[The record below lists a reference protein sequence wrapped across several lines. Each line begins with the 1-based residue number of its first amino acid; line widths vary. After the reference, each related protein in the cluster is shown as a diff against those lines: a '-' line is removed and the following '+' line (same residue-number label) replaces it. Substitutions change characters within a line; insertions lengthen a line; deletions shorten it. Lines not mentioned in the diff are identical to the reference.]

1 MTHLQDLLSPLTQA
15 APQAELDALV
25 ALYSQSRMDE
35 AVARVAELIQRYP
48 ACEVL
53 HNISGVVAAGAGKLD
68 AAVMLH
74 DMAIAMA
81 PDYFE
86 AFNNRGNALKT
97 LKRYDEALVSFA
109 AAIALKP
116 DYFEAHLNRGIVLR
130 LVKRF
135 DEALDAIGTAL
146 HYNPG
151 LLQAYSNRGNIF
163 QDLHRFDEALA
174 DYDEALRINPR
185 FVPAQIN
192 RGNVLRVLERKAE
205 ALACYDAAVA
215 LAATNAPAH
224 RGRGAALKDLTQL
237 PEAVT
242 AFQQAHRLDPSD
254 PAALSNAVSLRM
266 QMGIWT
272 TDAED
277 NDPIDEVRRHVIEGK
292 AVPPFQFLAI
302 VDDPALQ
309 LANAREWAKRLPE
322 QPPLPAAPR
331 AADSKIRIG
340 YFSGDF
346 HNHATMWLM
355 IGMLERHDK
364 DRFEI
369 HAFSDGPD
377 IQDAMRARVIDTVDG
392 FHDLR
397 GLGDEAAAQLA
408 RETGIDIAVDLK
420 GYTQYGR
427 LGIFAQRTAPIQV
440 SYLGYPGTTGMDC
453 IDYVI
458 ADRIVVPED
467 QQAFYSEKV
476 LYLPN
481 SYQVNDRERAISAKR
496 FTRAELGLPQDA
508 FVFACLNN
516 NYKIGPSEFDIW
528 MRLLSRVEGSVLW
541 LLADNRWVADNLRR
555 EAEAR
560 GVDGA
565 RLIFAGRAPMEE
577 HLARQR
583 CADLFLDTFN
593 YNAHTTASDALWVGL
608 PVITKLGSSFPARVG
623 GSLLH
628 AVGLPELV
636 TESAEAYEAL
646 AYDLATDPARL
657 AAIRDRL
664 AANRETAPLFDTPL
678 FTRNIEHAFEAIV
691 AAR

>member
-1 MTHLQDLLSPLTQA
+1 MTNLQELLSSPAQA
-15 APQAELDALV
+15 APQAELNALV
-25 ALYSQSRMDE
+25 ALYREARMDE

-53 HNISGVVAAGAGKLD
+53 HNIAGVVAAGAGKLD
-68 AAVMLH
+68 AAVMLY

-86 AFNNRGNALKT
+86 AYNNRGNALKT
-97 LKRYDEALVSFA
+97 LERHDEALASFA

-130 LVKRF
+130 LMMRF

-146 HYNPG
+146 RYNPG
-151 LLQAYSNRGNIF
+151 LLQAYSNRGNIY

-174 DYDEALRINPR
+174 DYDQALRLNPG

-192 RGNVLRVLERKAE
+192 RGNVLRALERRSE
-205 ALACYDAAVA
+205 ALDCYEAAVA
-215 LAATNAPAH
+215 LAPGNALAH
-224 RGRGAALKDLTQL
+224 RGRGVVLKDLTRL
-237 PEAVT
+237 PEAVA
-242 AFQQAHRLDPSD
+242 AFERAYALDPAD
-254 PAALSNAVSLRM
+254 AQALSQATSLRA
-266 QMGIWT
+266 QMNDWT
-272 TDAED
+272 VAG
-277 NDPIDEVRRHVIEGK
+277 NDPGTQVRRLVTEGK

-302 VDDPALQ
+302 ADDPALQ
-309 LANAREWAKRLPE
+309 FANACAWAKRFRAQAPI
-322 QPPLPAAPR
+322 AAKARTP
-331 AADSKIRIG
+331 DGKIRIG

-355 IGMLERHDK
+355 IGMLERHDR

-377 IQDAMRARVIDTVDG
+377 IQDAMRARVVQTVDH

-397 GLGDEAAAQLA
+397 SLSDQAAAELA
-408 RETGIDIAVDLK
+408 RAIGIDIAVDLK
-420 GYTQYGR
+420 GYTQDGR
-427 LGIFAQRTAPIQV
+427 LGIFAQRAAPIQV

-458 ADRIVVPED
+458 ADRMIVPED
-467 QQAFYSEKV
+467 QQAFYSEKI

-481 SYQVNDRERAISAKR
+481 SYQVNDSDRAVSAKQ
-496 FTRAELGLPQDA
+496 FTRAELGLPENA

-516 NYKIGPSEFDIW
+516 NYKIGPNEFDIW

-541 LLADNRWVADNLRR
+541 LLADNRWAADNLRR
-555 EAEAR
+555 EAETR
-560 GVDGA
+560 GVDGS
-565 RLIFAGRAPMEE
+565 RLVFAGRAPMEE

-583 CADLFLDTFN
+583 SADLFLDTFN

-608 PVITKLGSSFPARVG
+608 PVITRLGASFPARVG

-628 AVGLPELV
+628 AVGLPELA
-636 TESAEAYEAL
+636 TDSSEAYEAL
-646 AYDLATDPARL
+646 AYELASNPARL
-657 AAIRDRL
+657 AAIRARL
-664 AANRETAPLFDTPL
+664 EANRITAPLFDTEL
-678 FTRNIEHAFEAIV
+678 FTRNIEAAFESIV
-691 AAR
+691 AA

>member
-1 MTHLQDLLSPLTQA
+1 MTNFQDLLSPPVQA

-35 AVARVAELIQRYP
+35 ALDRVADLIRRYP
-48 ACEVL
+48 ACEVT

-97 LKRYDEALVSFA
+97 LKRYDEALESFA

-130 LVKRF
+130 LVMRF
-135 DEALDAIGTAL
+135 DEALDAIGAAL
-146 HYNPG
+146 HYSPN
-151 LLQAYSNRGNIF
+151 LLQAYSNRGNVF
-163 QDLHRFDEALA
+163 QDIHRFDEALA
-174 DYDEALRINPR
+174 DYDRALEIDPR
-185 FVPAQIN
+185 FVPAHIN
-192 RGNVLRVLERKAE
+192 RGNVLRVLVRRDE
-205 ALACYDAAVA
+205 ALACYDTVIA
-215 LAATNAPAH
+215 LAPGNGLAH
-224 RGRGAALKDLTQL
+224 RGRGGVLKDLTRL
-237 PEAVT
+237 PEAV
-242 AFQQAHRLDPSD
+242 ASFEQAYALDPTD
-254 PAALSNAVSLRM
+254 AQALCQAMSLRA
-266 QMGIWT
+266 QMGDWSLKG
-272 TDAED
+272 DGPGAE
-277 NDPIDEVRRHVIEGK
+277 VCHRMAEGK
-292 AVPPFQFLAI
+292 AVSPFQFVAI
-302 VDDPALQ
+302 SDDAELQ
-309 LANAREWAKRLPE
+309 LANARTWAKRFTQ
-322 QPPLPAAPR
+322 QPPFPAMPR
-331 AADSKIRIG
+331 APGEKIKIG

-355 IGMLERHDK
+355 IGMLERHDRA
-364 DRFEI
+364 RFEI
-369 HAFSDGPD
+369 HAFSDGPEV
-377 IQDAMRARVIDTVDG
+377 QDEMRARAMGAVDG

-397 GLGDEAAAQLA
+397 SLGDAAAAQLA
-408 RETGIDIAVDLK
+408 RAIGIDIAVDLK

-427 LGIFAQRTAPIQV
+427 LGIFAQRAAPIQV
-440 SYLGYPGTTGMDC
+440 SYLGYPGTVGMDC
-453 IDYVI
+453 IDYLI

-467 QQAFYSEKV
+467 HQAFYAENI
-476 LYLPN
+476 LYLPDC
-481 SYQVNDRERAISAKR
+481 YQVNDSERAVSTKV
-496 FTRAELGLPQDA
+496 FTRTELNLPDDA
-508 FVFACLNN
+508 FVFCCLNN
-516 NYKIGPSEFDIW
+516 NYKVTPSEFDIW

-541 LLADNRWVADNLRR
+541 LLADNAWAADNLRR

-560 GVDGA
+560 GVDGS
-565 RLIFAGRAPMEE
+565 RLTFAGRAPMEE

-608 PVITKLGSSFPARVG
+608 PLITKLGASFPSRVA

-657 AAIRDRL
+657 AEIRARL
-664 AANRETAPLFDTPL
+664 AANRTTTPLFDTEL
-678 FTRNIEHAFEAIV
+678 FTRNIEQAFEQIV
-691 AAR
+691 AAA